1 MTENNPYN
9 SFPSNDNTFPS
20 NDNTSYPSADSASQ
34 WAYQAQ
40 DAPAYP
46 AATPVYVVEP
56 PLDQPWYGIDI
67 VNATKRF
74 FRKYATFSG
83 RASRGEFWWS
93 YLALLIAGFVV
104 GFVEFIPVVGVII
117 GLVFSFGTIIPSLAV
132 SVRRL
137 HDTNRSGWF
146 LLIPFALS
154 MVGAIIL
161 VVSFVPT
168 IIGIA
173 DAGSIDYMT
182 DEEVLELFIP
192 VFGGLAAAFIF
203 FIIGAIVNIVF
214 MARASDPAGVRFDNP
229 APTQGMPMGTQV
241 LPQTYTA
248 QPYTQPDYG
257 QQTYGQLPN
266 EQQPPTEQP
275 PYSPM
280 Q

>member
-1 MTENNPYN
+1 MTENDPYN
-9 SFPSNDNTFPS
+9 SLPSDNGAQYSPT
-20 NDNTSYPSADSASQ
+20 DNASQ

-93 YLALLIAGFVV
+93 YLALVIASFVL
-104 GFVEFIPVVGVII
+104 GFVELIPVIGVII
-117 GLVFSFGTIIPSLAV
+117 GLVFSLGTIIPSLAV

-146 LLIPFALS
+146 LLIPFGLS
-154 MVGAIIL
+154 MIGLIIL
-161 VVSFVPT
+161 FASFVPA

-173 DAGSIDYMT
+173 DTNNIDYMT

-192 VFGGLAAAFIF
+192 VFGGLAVAFIF
-203 FIIGAIVNIVF
+203 IIAGAVINIVF

-229 APTQGMPMGTQV
+229 APVQGMPMATQA
-241 LPQTYTA
+241 LPQAYPA

-257 QQTYGQLPN
+257 QQAYGQLPT
-266 EQQPPTEQP
+266 EEQP